1 MSGKSVMLK
10 QFSHSELI
18 LSEEETKEVLKFIFK
33 GFVGEGQIDKLR
45 ITDTVR
51 GFAQGLLI
59 EAIDASYA
67 LGFVEAIFSASA
79 NPTAGAKKVLKS
91 FGKKALKH
99 WFKHATAENL
109 MEVKIYEIVRNV
121 LARNFKTELQL
132 MINGLAQAKKRY
144 IAYIDYD
151 ALVASTK
158 IA

>member
-1 MSGKSVMLK
+1 MPGKSVMLK

-33 GFVGEGQIDKLR
+33 GFVGEGKIDNLR

-67 LGFVEAIFSASA
+67 LGFVEEIFTASA

-109 MEVKIYEIVRNV
+109 MEVKN
-121 LARNFKTELQL
+121 L
-132 MINGLAQAKKRY
+132 
-144 IAYIDYD
+144 
-151 ALVASTK
+151 
-158 IA
+158 